1 MRIICK
7 FAEKLT
13 DMMKRFTLFFV
24 FLAALMINGIDAMAQ
39 QQSYPE
45 DMLNFDSPYCTHVK
59 HKGATPSIVDFVTSI
74 INDENML
81 MDSGDFIDAWS
92 HYLRHEK
99 QEPGTEIVVDKKSG
113 YVCMTSVFTDDS
125 DETTREVKS
134 IYEMCYWNCADGK
147 HKLFAVNFNG
157 MENGRYYEGQT
168 TGLGLYIYDNARRLM
183 TDVIEESLGIDVENG
198 IDQSY
203 GKDDV
208 DGLYHVLDHE
218 TREPVALNDEEFD
231 RWLEERPVVT
241 YWLPRKGKD
250 IVAEIHYATKTDTVR
265 LVWDGMRFNRQ

>member
-1 MRIICK
+1 
-7 FAEKLT
+7 
-13 DMMKRFTLFFV
+13 MMKRFT
-24 FLAALMINGIDAMAQ
+24 FLITLLVALMENSTVASAQ
-39 QQSYPE
+39 QQAYPA
-45 DMLNFDSPYCTHVK
+45 DMLNYESPYCTIVK
-59 HKGATPSIVDFVTSI
+59 FKGAAPSIADLVTSLI
-74 INDENML
+74 ECENMI
-81 MDSGDFIDAWS
+81 MDSGDFIDAWD

-99 QEPGTEIVVDKKSG
+99 QEPGNELIVDKKNG
-113 YVCMTSVFTDDS
+113 YVRMTSVFTEDFDG
-125 DETTREVKS
+125 EVHEYKGF
-134 IYEMCYWNCADGK
+134 YEMCYWNCADGK

-168 TGLGLYIYDNARRLM
+168 TGLGLYIYDNARHLM
-183 TDVIEESLGIDVENG
+183 CDVIEEKLGLDIENG
-198 IDQSY
+198 IHQSY
-203 GKDDV
+203 GRNKET
-208 DGLYHVLDHE
+208 GLYHVLDHE